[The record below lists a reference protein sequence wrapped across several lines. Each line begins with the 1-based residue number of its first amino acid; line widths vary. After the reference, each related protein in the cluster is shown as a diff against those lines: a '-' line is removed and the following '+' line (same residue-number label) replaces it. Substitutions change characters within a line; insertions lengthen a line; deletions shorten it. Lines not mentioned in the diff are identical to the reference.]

1 MEIYKDIEKKAEE
14 YLLKRSKEE
23 FDMNIKQ
30 GNYFAAYVGIVSL
43 AVFLKED
50 NERSLYRT
58 DKQTLRS
65 IARKILTEFVEF
77 DNNITFRRLLEEFII
92 CEVIRTYEL
101 ILKVK
106 NTETK

>member
-1 MEIYKDIEKKAEE
+1 
-14 YLLKRSKEE
+14 
-23 FDMNIKQ
+23 MNIKQ
-30 GNYFAAYVGIVSL
+30 GNYFAAHVGIVSL

-65 IARKILTEFVEF
+65 IARKILTEF

-92 CEVIRTYEL
+92 CEAIRTYEL